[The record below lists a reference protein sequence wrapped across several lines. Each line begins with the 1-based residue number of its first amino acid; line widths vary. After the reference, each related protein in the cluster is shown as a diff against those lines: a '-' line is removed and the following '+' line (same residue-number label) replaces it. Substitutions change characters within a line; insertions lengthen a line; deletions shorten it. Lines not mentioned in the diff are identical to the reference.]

1 MNYKLLMKLFS
12 ICALVALPL
21 QATDSLDENP
31 VSEVVQVDIKQL
43 SETFGNFIGRNL
55 KSPGFE
61 FDLEAMIKGIRAGSE
76 GKAAPLSEE
85 EYEEGMAYLQEEMFS
100 KMSKENLEMAESF
113 LNKNLASDKVASL
126 EENKLQYTVVE
137 PGQGSEVSAD
147 MSPQICY
154 TGRLLDG
161 EVFGSS
167 EESGPIV
174 LSLSHTI
181 PGFRK
186 GIEGMKEGEK
196 RTLYIHPDLGYGV
209 TGQLPPNSLLIFDVQ
224 VLRADSPKEDPFAY
238 DGEDAQEC
246 IDFDEDLAFD
256 HNQE

>member
-1 MNYKLLMKLFS
+1 MTSKFLLLS
-12 ICALVALPL
+12 ICALFVAPL
-21 QATDSLDENP
+21 RADEPATEQQ

-43 SETFGNFIGRNL
+43 SETFGNFVGKNL
-55 KSPGFE
+55 KMPGFE
-61 FDLEAMIKGIRAGSE
+61 FDLESLIQGIRAGAA
-76 GKAAPLSEE
+76 GQAAPLSDE
-85 EYEEGMAYLQEEMFS
+85 EYEEGMAYLQEEVFS
-100 KMSKENLEMAESF
+100 KVSKENLEMAESF
-113 LNKNLASDKVASL
+113 LNKNVAAEGVAAL

-137 PGQGSEVSAD
+137 AGQGAEVTAD
-147 MSPQICY
+147 MSPQISY

-174 LSLSHTI
+174 LSLAHTI

-224 VLRADSPKEDPFAY
+224 VLKADSPKEDPFAY
-238 DGEDAQEC
+238 DGEADV
-246 IDFDEDLAFD
+246 DFDDEIAFD
-256 HNQE
+256 HTKE